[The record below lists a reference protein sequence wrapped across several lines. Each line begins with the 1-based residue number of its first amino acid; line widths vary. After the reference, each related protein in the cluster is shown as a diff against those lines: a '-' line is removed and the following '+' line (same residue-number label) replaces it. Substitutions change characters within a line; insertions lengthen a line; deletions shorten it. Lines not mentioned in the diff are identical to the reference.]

1 MPAGDDNGTNQKQGC
16 GPGKRV
22 WGHKH
27 NLTLWTIMFIIY
39 GRCSLGVIGGRRARF
54 APALPSNR
62 LSGWEANV

>member
-1 MPAGDDNGTNQKQGC
+1 MPVTTTARIRNRDVAQA
-16 GPGKRV
+16 KRV

-62 LSGWEANV
+62 LSGWEAIV